1 MSTFLKGLAVL
12 ALWGAAFVLA
22 VWRNGTVEWFLFT
35 VFSCLFGWGM
45 LIHMLSLRSIH
56 VERRL
61 ERERIYAGDRF
72 VVTMTVTIRS
82 WIPLLWIMITDRI
95 EDVRPRSSNGEDG
108 EDMEDIPRFVAQHTR
123 LFLPGFRHTFTYA
136 YRIGGLE
143 RGKYPFAPVEV
154 RTGDLFGWFTKKK
167 TAAADQSVLIYPARI
182 PWTHWLT
189 GYTVPFLTEKMSIER
204 LASNSSALGSNIREY
219 VPGDP
224 WKRIHWK
231 SSAKQG
237 RWQLRLPDQ
246 EGKGYTCFILD
257 AASEYHPRFEMAVAW
272 TAARLEQLLSAG
284 TEISFVG
291 HQEDGRRTHWMKD
304 YLHEDMMRYLA
315 ELKPNGQ
322 ASLLTAVRH
331 TAMREPR
338 ETTFI
343 IVSERMNREAAEISQ
358 WLTSHGFQLEWVWVM
373 AQDIP
378 SQEEQV
384 WMDRVQRVGGLVYR
398 IEPRRIRLPEHQGG
412 AEDVSA

>member
-1 MSTFLKGLAVL
+1 MSAFMKGLAAL
-12 ALWGAAFVLA
+12 ALWSAAMALA
-22 VWRNGTVEWFLFT
+22 LLRNGTVEWFLFT
-35 VFSCLFGWGM
+35 VFSCLFGWGL
-45 LIHMLSLRSIH
+45 LIHTLALRSIR

-61 ERERIYAGDRF
+61 ERDRIHAGDRF

-95 EDVRPRSSNGEDG
+95 DDVRPRSSDG
-108 EDMEDIPRFVAQHTR
+108 DDGEDIPRFAAEHTR
-123 LFLPGFRHTFTYA
+123 LFMPGFRQQFTYA

-143 RGKYPFAPVEV
+143 RGRYPFAPLEV
-154 RTGDLFGWFTKKK
+154 KTGDLFGWFTKKK
-167 TAAADQSVLIYPARI
+167 SAAAHESFLIYPARI

-189 GYTVPFLTEKMSIER
+189 GYTVPSLTAEHSMQR
-204 LASNSSALGSNIREY
+204 LGVDSPSLGSDIREY
-219 VPGDP
+219 VHGDP

-246 EGKGYTCFILD
+246 EGKAYTCFVFD
-257 AASEYHPRFEMAVAW
+257 AASGHHPRFEMAVAW
-272 TAARLEQLLSAG
+272 TVARLEQLLTEG

-291 HQEDGRRTHWMKD
+291 HQADGRRTHWMKD
-304 YLHEDMMRYLA
+304 YLHEDMMRYFA
-315 ELKPNGQ
+315 ELQPEGQ

-343 IVSERMNREAAEISQ
+343 IVSERLDRETAEISQ
-358 WLTSHGFQLEWVWVM
+358 WLTSRGFQLEWVWIM
-373 AQDIP
+373 AQDIL
-378 SQEEQV
+378 SQDEQE

-398 IEPRRIRLPEHQGG
+398 IEPRRVRLPAHQGG